1 MDSYGSME
9 YSSTSTRLAIYRHYS
24 LLCHFLLPIWTPM
37 EHGIKTRVLLVKTNG
52 NRVNRVYLVDTL
64 ALVRKLE
71 TQGLPTKQAEAITS
85 TITETLND
93 SLENVIQSFVSKS
106 EMDKE
111 HHFSSLQRETGKLQ
125 GDIEKLRSEL
135 RYEVDKVTAGHRLDL
150 NLERGRI
157 RDELATQA
165 TENNELTNKLDREI
179 HSLRTQLETAKYDV
193 IKYCVGTIVSISTVG
208 LAFVRIW
215 MKNL

>member
-1 MDSYGSME
+1 MLFVGF
-9 YSSTSTRLAIYRHYS
+9 S
-24 LLCHFLLPIWTPM
+24 LCCYIWSERENSVTKRKKCRTCTVAVAG
-37 EHGIKTRVLLVKTNG
+37 GIDGMRLVKTNG